1 MLHWARTAAA
11 VTKPLGV
18 LIGVGMYTFGAV
30 GKKGPAGL
38 PLGTAGDKRF
48 PFRPYLLASNASSLD
63 MLDVHVYNV
72 PGWGGI
78 TADLATSEWPR
89 LSFRDKPIV
98 MGEFGAWRENPNLWA
113 NGSAAAAGMVQQ
125 QVDACAQNMTG
136 SMFWPYDTMEQ
147 PRLWNFKSAP
157 EIGAALS
164 PKKRPD
170 SCKP

>member
-1 MLHWARTAAA
+1 MLHWARTVAA

-18 LIGVGMYTFGAV
+18 LLGVGMYTFGAV

-38 PLGTAGDKRF
+38 PLGAAGDKRF

-78 TADLATSEWPR
+78 AADLATSEWPR

-113 NGSAAAAGMVQQ
+113 NGSAAAAGASAAH
-125 QVDACAQNMTG
+125 DAPAAALRLPDLPRATPGLEARGG
-136 SMFWPYDTMEQ
+136 S
-147 PRLWNFKSAP
+147 PRLP
-157 EIGAALS
+157 VRPGLLRAL
-164 PKKRPD
+164 P
-170 SCKP
+170 